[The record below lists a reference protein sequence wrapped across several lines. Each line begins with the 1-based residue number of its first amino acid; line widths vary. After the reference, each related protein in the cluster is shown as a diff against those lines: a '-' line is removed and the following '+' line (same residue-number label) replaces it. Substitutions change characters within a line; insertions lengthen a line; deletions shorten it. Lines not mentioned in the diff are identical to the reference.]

1 MRARRENMNRS
12 QHAAVACPAGARK
25 VLIVD
30 DEAPVRESLR
40 RYLKDVGYVVMEAAD
55 FDHALSALG
64 AICVDAVVLD
74 VRLPGR
80 SGIELL
86 QHLRSDAK
94 LAALPVLILTGYFPD
109 AAEQALLEQLGASVF
124 YKPQGCVT
132 VLRHL
137 ERMML
142 R

>member
-1 MRARRENMNRS
+1 MNRS
-12 QHAAVACPAGARK
+12 QDAAVACPTGARK

-30 DEAPVRESLR
+30 DEALVRESLR
-40 RYLKDVGYVVMEAAD
+40 RYLKAVGYVVIEAAD

-64 AICVDAVVLD
+64 GTSIDAVVLD

-86 QHLRSDAK
+86 EHLRSDAK
-94 LAALPVLILTGYFPD
+94 LAGLPVLILTGYFPD
-109 AAEQALLEQLGASVF
+109 AAEQALLKELSASVF
-124 YKPQGCVT
+124 YKPEGCVT

-137 ERMML
+137 ERMM
-142 R
+142 RR

>member
-1 MRARRENMNRS
+1 MNRS
-12 QHAAVACPAGARK
+12 RHATVTGSPGGART

-40 RYLKDVGYVVMEAAD
+40 RYLKAVGYAVMEAAD
-55 FDHALSALG
+55 FDQAVRTLG
-64 AICVDAVVLD
+64 ATSVNAVVLD

-80 SGIELL
+80 SGLDLL
-86 QHLRSDAK
+86 EYLRSDSK

-109 AAEQALLEQLGASVF
+109 TTDQALLKKLSASIF
-124 YKPQGCVT
+124 YKPLGCVT

-137 ERMML
+137 ERMME